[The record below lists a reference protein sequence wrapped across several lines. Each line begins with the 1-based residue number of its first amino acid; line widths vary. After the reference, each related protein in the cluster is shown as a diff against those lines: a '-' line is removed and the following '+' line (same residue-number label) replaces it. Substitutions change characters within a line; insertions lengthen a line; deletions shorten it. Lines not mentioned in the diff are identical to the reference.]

1 MLAPENGSMRT
12 SAFLIALLAV
22 GAMGFANQR
31 GSTCTVAALEE
42 VVLKAKFGRLTA
54 LFEASLWAGAGLV
67 LLNAAGLFAEI
78 PLNYAV
84 GVWTMLGGVLFGIGA
99 FVNRACI
106 FGTVAR
112 IGSGE
117 LSYLATP
124 LGFYLGSLA
133 RLRLPAPTHL
143 DGRSPLVAASHWL
156 AFLVI
161 PLVLVRLHIHVRNL
175 RRSGLGLRH
184 MWSPHLATTVIG
196 ITFVIT
202 MAVQQNWTY
211 SDVLSDLAQG
221 MTSGLSEKM
230 LLGLVLLFGAAAG
243 GTTAGRFKIVKPDLP
258 SMARH
263 LFGGTLMGVGGLL
276 IPGGN
281 TGLAL
286 VGLPLLWPYAW
297 LAFMSM
303 GMTIYVALRLKSRSR
318 STVSVCGPLDR
329 LHPG

>member
-1 MLAPENGSMRT
+1 MHI
-12 SAFLIALLAV
+12 SAFLIALAAV

-42 VVLKAKFGRLTA
+42 VVLNGTFKRLIA

-67 LLNAAGLFAEI
+67 LLNAAGLLASV
-78 PLNYAV
+78 PVNYAV
-84 GVWTMLGGVLFGIGA
+84 GVGTIMGGFLFGIGA

-112 IGSGE
+112 LGSGE
-117 LSYLATP
+117 LSYLAMP

-133 RLRLPAPTHL
+133 SVRLPGPTQL
-143 DGRSPLVAASHWL
+143 DGISPLVAASAWL
-156 AFLVI
+156 AVLAI
-161 PLVLVRLHIHVRNL
+161 PLVLVRLCTHVRYM
-175 RRSGLGLRH
+175 RQSGRDLLKNI
-184 MWSPHLATTVIG
+184 WSPHFATTIIG

-202 MAVQQNWTY
+202 TAVRQNWTY
-211 SDVLSDLAQG
+211 SEVLSDLAHG
-221 MTSGLSEKM
+221 MTSGLFAKM
-230 LLGLVLLFGAAAG
+230 LLGIALLVGATAG
-243 GTTAGRFKIVKPDLP
+243 GVAAERLKIVKPDLA

-263 LFGGTLMGVGGLL
+263 LVGGTLMGAGGLL

-303 GMTIYVALRLKSRSR
+303 CMTIYIALRLRTRSR
-318 STVSVCGPLDR
+318 PAVDAGRFRPR
-329 LHPG
+329 PGGVN

>member
-1 MLAPENGSMRT
+1 MRT

-42 VVLKAKFGRLTA
+42 VVLKATFGRLIA

-67 LLNAAGLFAEI
+67 LLNAAGLLAEI
-78 PLNYAV
+78 PVNYAV
-84 GVWTMLGGVLFGIGA
+84 GAGTMLGAFLFGIGA

-133 RLRLPAPTHL
+133 SLRLPGPTQL
-143 DGRSPLVAASHWL
+143 DGRSPLIAASAWL
-156 AFLVI
+156 AVLAI
-161 PLVLVRLHIHVRNL
+161 PLVLLRLHTHIRIL
-175 RRSGLGLRH
+175 RRSGRGLRH
-184 MWSPHLATTVIG
+184 MWSPHVATTVIG
-196 ITFVIT
+196 ITFVVT

-211 SDVLSDLAQG
+211 SDVLSDLAHG
-221 MTSGLSEKM
+221 MTSGLSAKM
-230 LLGLVLLFGAAAG
+230 LLGIVLLVGATAG
-243 GTTAGRFKIVKPDLP
+243 GITAGRFKIVKPDLA

-263 LFGGTLMGVGGLL
+263 LVGGTLMGAGGLL

-303 GMTIYVALRLKSRSR
+303 CMTIYIALRVKSRSR
-318 STVSVCGPLDR
+318 SGVDACGSLDCLR
-329 LHPG
+329 PGSGSTN